1 MGVKVQYS
9 LMSQDL
15 KNFQIVFML
24 GQKEGKRF
32 MEIGKE
38 RGEKEKTQSQ
48 VEEKEKKI

>member
-9 LMSQDL
+9 LMSQGL
-15 KNFQIVFML
+15 KNLQIVFMP
-24 GQKEGKRF
+24 GQKKGKKF
-32 MEIGKE
+32 MEIDKE

>member
-1 MGVKVQYS
+1 MEVKVQYL

-15 KNFQIVFML
+15 KNLQIVFML
-24 GQKEGKRF
+24 GQKKGKRF
-32 MEIGKE
+32 MEIDKE